1 MAIRRAN
8 AVETDYILKVSGL
21 VINESTM
28 GYATNNIEYSYAMFL
43 PVIQNGGYYLIEE
56 ESRMIKGWILLT
68 NDWNPMTGQQ
78 IGHLVQLYVFP
89 SFRKFGIGKRLMKA
103 AIQNLQKEG
112 INTIQL
118 NVFSGNP
125 AKNLYQ
131 ALGFKK
137 ISTIMELQLEDS
149 SKAD

>member
-89 SFRKFGIGKRLMKA
+89 NFRKFGIGKRLMKA